1 MNHINVKPKKD
12 DEEKELLVESD
23 AVAGIV
29 ETISQRGISLE
40 EAEEAAGATK
50 GCIMEAINENGMID
64 GTDYYLLCQF
74 LM

>member
-1 MNHINVKPKKD
+1 MLNQRKD

-29 ETISQRGISLE
+29 ETISLRGISLE

-50 GCIMEAINENGMID
+50 DCIMKAISENGMID